1 MLSLGKTIRTARKEV
16 GLTMNELAEKT
27 DLTQGYVSK
36 IENDL
41 KVPAKE
47 VLQKISNILKIP
59 FIELMTK
66 AGYIKTFGQS
76 VREFREEKGWSLDEL
91 ERETLNFEYGE
102 PIFINKTTLSKIE
115 NCEIKNLSVY
125 EIYLLSYALGVYP
138 WSFSTI
144 GLTTPEKDLEIFLST
159 DHKPEPI
166 NFMNNLLNTLMVK
179 YESEEIIDSEK
190 DEILAQFKVFEEAK
204 KSYIEQLNRLS
215 ASGKPVA
222 TNIEDGD
229 TLVSPLLLQ
238 FEKAGGK
245 VTHEICF
252 EVPAYQSRTERG
264 ITSTKNISL
273 DQAVESFLE
282 VKNLLQLENVNYN
295 GFKLSQKD
303 IKKIISK
310 IEEMKDE
317 FEYQD

>member
-1 MLSLGKTIRTARKEV
+1 MSLGKTIRTARNEA

-41 KVPAKE
+41 KVPTKE
-47 VLQKISNILKIP
+47 VLQKISTILKIP
-59 FIELMTK
+59 FIDLMTK

-91 ERETLNFEYGE
+91 ERETINFEYGE
-102 PIFINKTTLSKIE
+102 PIFINETTLSKIE
-115 NCEIKNLSVY
+115 NGEIKNPSVY

-144 GLTTPEKDLEIFLST
+144 GLTTPEKDLETFLST
-159 DHKPEPI
+159 DQKPEPI
-166 NFMNNLLNTLMVK
+166 NFMNNLLNMLMLRFQS
-179 YESEEIIDSEK
+179 SEMMDSDK
-190 DEILAQFKVFEEAK
+190 DEILNQYQTFIEAK
-204 KSYIEQLNRLS
+204 KSYIEQLNILS

-222 TNIEDGD
+222 TNKEDGD

-264 ITSTKNISL
+264 ITSTKIISL
-273 DQAVESFLE
+273 DQATESFLE
-282 VKNLLQLENVNYN
+282 VKNLLRLKNVNYN
-295 GFKLSQKD
+295 GFKLSQND